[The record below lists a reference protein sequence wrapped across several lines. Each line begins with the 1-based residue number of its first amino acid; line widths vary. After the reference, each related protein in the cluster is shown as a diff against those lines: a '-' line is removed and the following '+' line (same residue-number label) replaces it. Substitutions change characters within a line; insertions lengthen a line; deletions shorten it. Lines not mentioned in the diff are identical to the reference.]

1 MTPVER
7 LARALHDAEV
17 GDYGPCVTERQCI
30 ESYEQTLP
38 AALTAALDVD
48 ELARVVGVPAGCRQ
62 QFDELQLE
70 HFCREH
76 GCYWGA
82 HGCMHAYGIARAVVA
97 HLTKGNENDE

>member
-48 ELARVVGVPAGCRQ
+48 ELAEALRRALDDVADRTE
-62 QFDELQLE
+62 D
-70 HFCREH
+70 
-76 GCYWGA
+76 Y
-82 HGCMHAYGIARAVVA
+82 ARALKN
-97 HLTKGNENDE
+97 HLLGDENHE

>member
-48 ELARVVGVPAGCRQ
+48 ELAEVIDLHREDYDSDRGMYYGCHCGW
-62 QFDELQLE
+62 DNGTDMHNNGYTE
-70 HFCREH
+70 HV
-76 GCYWGA
+76 
-82 HGCMHAYGIARAVVA
+82 ARAVIA
-97 HLTKGNENDE
+97 HLTKGDENDE